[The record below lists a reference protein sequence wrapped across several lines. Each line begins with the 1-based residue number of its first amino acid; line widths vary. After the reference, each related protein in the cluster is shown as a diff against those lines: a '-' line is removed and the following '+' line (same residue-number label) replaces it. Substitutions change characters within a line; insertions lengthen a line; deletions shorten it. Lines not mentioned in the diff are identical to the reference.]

1 MHDPVILIRGSRDKG
16 KVKGVG
22 MPAASPATLAQRAL
36 DLVPTDPRR
45 ARATAESV
53 LAAPSADP
61 QQQVIARRALGLAT
75 RELHDAASAAGHLR
89 RAVALAE
96 RRGLDRLAAEARM
109 SLALVLDDLGRQGEA
124 LRAIEEAL
132 AVLTGLP
139 QARARMQQAIILH
152 RMGRDAD
159 ALAGYRAALT
169 VFRRYG
175 DGIWQ
180 ARTLVNRGVV
190 HAYQGNFALAQA
202 DLHNAAEFYHAEGN
216 AFALAQVQHNLGF
229 VFAQAGDVPA
239 ALEWYDQAEGYWRR
253 NGSPAA
259 VLTDRAELLL
269 SASLLP
275 EAAEIAAA
283 AVEASRKARLAAP
296 LAQARLLLARVA
308 LAAGNPAEAA
318 RSARAARRAY
328 IRQGRTNW
336 AELARYAEVL
346 ARPTHRKVRSAAAA
360 LEATGWTVPQW
371 DAWLDAAQLAI
382 QAGDL
387 NAAREDLERARGA
400 HKRGAG
406 RQRARAW
413 HVEAQLRLAGGDRSG
428 AKRAAATGL
437 REVDAYRASLGA
449 TELRIRGTSVGAEL
463 ATLRLRMALEEG
475 RPAEALTWA
484 ERARANALRLPPTK
498 PPAAEIAAPLAELR
512 RVAAELSAVPTDQRR
527 AARLLRRQRVL
538 EEQIRG
544 AIWRTPGSGLVE
556 PAVPL
561 AELAAAL
568 GDRALVEILNVD
580 GELHALVVVDGRV
593 RHRPLGPLAAIAD
606 EVHALRFALRRL
618 VLGQGNRRS
627 AQGALAHA
635 VHRLNE
641 TLLDPLSDWLGE
653 RGLVLAP
660 TGVLHALPWALLP
673 GCAGR
678 ALTVTPAATLWHR
691 AATAPSVDGP
701 TVLVA
706 GPQPPQAP
714 AEVETLAALMP
725 GVSVLSGAR
734 SRTRSVLDA
743 LDGARIGHL
752 ATHGEFRADNPL
764 FSHLLMADGPLT
776 VHDLSTMERAPELL
790 VLSACDTGLSAVHP
804 GDELMGLSAALLGLG
819 TRTIIATI
827 GPVDDEVTGEFMI
840 DVYRRLGSGAAPA
853 VALAEAQAAATEEA
867 RTTTHSFVCLGA

>member
-1 MHDPVILIRGSRDKG
+1 
-16 KVKGVG
+16 
-22 MPAASPATLAQRAL
+22 MPAATPATLAQRAL

-53 LAAPSADP
+53 LATPATDP
-61 QQQVIARRALGLAT
+61 EEQVIAHRALGMAV
-75 RELHDAASAAGHLR
+75 RELHDFTGAAGHLR

-96 RRGLDRLAAEARM
+96 RRGLELLGAEARM
-109 SLALVLDDLGRQGEA
+109 SLALVLDDLGRPVEA
-124 LRAIEEAL
+124 LRAIDEAL

-139 QARARMQQAIILH
+139 RARARMQQALILH
-152 RMGRDAD
+152 RMGRDD
-159 ALAGYRAALT
+159 EALAGYRAVLA

-175 DGIWQ
+175 DGVWQ
-180 ARTLVNRGVV
+180 ARTLVNRGIV

-202 DLHNAAEFYHAEGN
+202 DMHTAADFFTAGGHA
-216 AFALAQVQHNLGF
+216 AALAQVQHNLGF

-239 ALEWYDQAEGYWRR
+239 ALEWYGRSDDYFRR
-253 NGSPAA
+253 NGSPGVILA
-259 VLTDRAELLL
+259 DRAEVLL

-283 AVEASRKARLAAP
+283 AADASAKTRVPGP
-296 LAQARLLLARVA
+296 LAQARLLQARIA
-308 LAAGNPAEAA
+308 LATGDPSAAARAA
-318 RSARAARRAY
+318 RSARRAFL
-328 IRQGRTNW
+328 RQGRTNW
-336 AELARYAEVL
+336 AELARYAEAL
-346 ARPTHRKVRSAAAA
+346 ARPTHRKVRSAAAG
-360 LEATGWTVPQW
+360 LEVTGWTVPQW

-382 QAGDL
+382 RAGDL
-387 NAAREDLERARGA
+387 KAARSDLERARGA
-400 HKRGAG
+400 RRRGAG
-406 RQRARAW
+406 RQRASVW
-413 HVEAQLRLAGGDRSG
+413 HVEAMLRLAHGDRPG

-449 TELRIRGTSVGAEL
+449 TELRIRGGASVAAEL
-463 ATLRLRMALEEG
+463 AALRLRMALQEG

-484 ERARANALRLPPTK
+484 ERARASALRMPPTK
-498 PPAAEIAAPLAELR
+498 PAAAEIAAPLAELR

-538 EEQIRG
+538 EEQIRR
-544 AIWRTPGSGLVE
+544 ATWRTPGSGLVE
-556 PAVPL
+556 PTVPL
-561 AELAAAL
+561 ADLATAL

-580 GELHALVVVDGRV
+580 GELHALLVIDGRV
-593 RHRPLGPLAAIAD
+593 RHRELGPLAAIAD

-635 VHRLNE
+635 VHVLNE
-641 TLLDPLSDWLGE
+641 TLLVPLSDAIGE

-673 GCAGR
+673 SCAGR

-691 AATAPSVDGP
+691 AATAPPVDGP

-714 AEVETLAALMP
+714 AEVATLAALMP
-725 GVSVLSGAR
+725 GVRVLSGSR
-734 SRTRSVLDA
+734 SRTRSVLEA
-743 LDGARIGHL
+743 LDGAGIGHI

-827 GPVDDEVTGEFMI
+827 GPVDDEVTGAFMI
-840 DVYRRLGSGAAPA
+840 DVYRRLSSGAAPA
-853 VALAEAQAAATEEA
+853 VALAEAQATATDEA

>member
-1 MHDPVILIRGSRDKG
+1 
-16 KVKGVG
+16 
-22 MPAASPATLAQRAL
+22 MPAATPATLAQRAL

-53 LAAPSADP
+53 LATPSADP
-61 QQQVIARRALGLAT
+61 KEQVIARRALGMAV
-75 RELHDAASAAGHLR
+75 RELHDFTGAAGHLR
-89 RAVALAE
+89 RAVTLAE
-96 RRGLDRLAAEARM
+96 RRGLELLGAEARM
-109 SLALVLDDLGRQGEA
+109 SLALVLDDLGRPAEA
-124 LRAIEEAL
+124 LRAIDEAL

-139 QARARMQQAIILH
+139 RARARMQQALILH
-152 RMGRDAD
+152 RMGRDD
-159 ALAGYRAALT
+159 EALAGYRAVLA

-175 DGIWQ
+175 DGVWQ
-180 ARTLVNRGVV
+180 ARTLVNRGIV
-190 HAYQGNFALAQA
+190 HAYQGNFTLAQA
-202 DLHNAAEFYHAEGN
+202 DMHSAAEFFAAGGHA
-216 AFALAQVQHNLGF
+216 AALAQVQHNLGF

-239 ALEWYDQAEGYWRR
+239 ALEWYGRSDDYFRR
-253 NGSPAA
+253 NGSPGVILA
-259 VLTDRAELLL
+259 DRAEVLL

-283 AVEASRKARLAAP
+283 AAEASAKTRVPGP
-296 LAQARLLLARVA
+296 LAQARLLQARIA
-308 LAAGNPAEAA
+308 LATGDPSAATRTA
-318 RSARAARRAY
+318 RSARRAFL
-328 IRQGRTNW
+328 RQDRTNW
-336 AELARYAEVL
+336 AELARYAEAL

-371 DAWLDAAQLAI
+371 DAWLDAAELAI
-382 QAGDL
+382 KAGDL
-387 NAAREDLERARGA
+387 EAARIDLERAQGA
-400 HKRGAG
+400 RKRGAG

-413 HVEAQLRLAGGDRSG
+413 HVEALLRLAHGDRPG

-449 TELRIRGTSVGAEL
+449 TELRIRGGASVAAEL
-463 ATLRLRMALEEG
+463 ATLRLRMALQEG

-484 ERARANALRLPPTK
+484 ERARANALRMPPTK
-498 PPAAEIAAPLAELR
+498 PAAAEVAAPLAELR

-538 EEQIRG
+538 EEQIRR
-544 AIWRTPGSGLVE
+544 ATWRTRGSGLVE
-556 PAVPL
+556 PTVPL
-561 AELAAAL
+561 ADLATAL
-568 GDRALVEILNVD
+568 DDRALVEILNVD
-580 GELHALVVVDGRV
+580 GDLHALLVIDGRV
-593 RHRPLGPLAAIAD
+593 RHRALGPLAAIAD

-641 TLLDPLSDWLGE
+641 TLLVPLSDAIGE

-660 TGVLHALPWALLP
+660 TGVLHALPWPLLP
-673 GCAGR
+673 SCAGR

-714 AEVETLAALMP
+714 AEVATLAALMP
-725 GVSVLSGAR
+725 GVIVLSGSR
-734 SRTRSVLDA
+734 SRTRSVLEA
-743 LDGARIGHL
+743 LNGARIGHV

-776 VHDLSTMERAPELL
+776 VHDLSTMEQAPELL

-827 GPVDDEVTGEFMI
+827 GPVDDEVTGTFMI
-840 DVYRRLGSGAAPA
+840 DVYRRLGAGAAPA
-853 VALAEAQAAATEEA
+853 VALAEAQAAATDEA